1 VRNITSGFA
10 ASFFDGDIAEV
21 ILYNRVLSAQERLEV
36 GYYLQNKYDLPNMP
50 APAAPA
56 APTGLLVSN
65 LTSTSFTL
73 NWTAS
78 AGGTPITGYKVCVN
92 GTLVATVSGTSYNIT
107 GLTTGTSYS
116 VTVVA
121 VDSLG
126 RLSTASS
133 PLIDIPMAPW
143 PWADDPYGYANG
155 DPFPNYEDA
164 QPGNP
169 AAGILT
175 VTIISP
181 ANGSTVP

>member
-1 VRNITSGFA
+1 
-10 ASFFDGDIAEV
+10 
-21 ILYNRVLSAQERLEV
+21 
-36 GYYLQNKYDLPNMP
+36 M
-50 APAAPA
+50 
-56 APTGLLVSN
+56 
-65 LTSTSFTL
+65 
-73 NWTAS
+73 
-78 AGGTPITGYKVCVN
+78 
-92 GTLVATVSGTSYNIT
+92 
-107 GLTTGTSYS
+107 
-116 VTVVA
+116 A

-126 RLSTASS
+126 RLSTGSS
-133 PLIDIPMAPW
+133 PLIDIPMAAW